1 MVKQYR
7 LVVLEKWVN
16 KNSITGN
23 DQYNIT
29 IGLPDGDSRHLND
42 ISKTLRLLTQILD
55 KLTLKEGNGG
65 LRLKTSIV
73 TYED

>member
-42 ISKTLRLLTQILD
+42 ISKTAYERTMM
-55 KLTLKEGNGG
+55 K
-65 LRLKTSIV
+65 V
-73 TYED
+73 YEDKN